1 MNTMVEIKTS
11 KPEVLWN
18 TKCTLGEGTLWV
30 KEHNSIYFTDIKKKR
45 IHIFNTKNY
54 KKKIIKINKEIGFLA
69 HIKNNIFILGLQSEL
84 RILNLKTKKTLKTIH
99 IEKEIKTNR
108 INDGKTDPSGRL
120 WFGTMDNPERSLKN
134 GSLYCFDKKLNLK
147 KVDTSYFITNGPGF
161 IDSNN
166 FYHTDSRRRTIYKIK
181 VNKNLNIIKKKIFKK
196 FTKNQGVPDGMT
208 LDKNKNLWVCHY
220 HGACITV
227 FNRLGKILHKVK
239 LPAKNITNCA
249 FGGKNNSELFVTSAL
264 KGMKKSE
271 IKKFKFSGSLFKIET
286 NTKGI
291 NQKKFNFN
299 HVKTRSL
306 LRKNSHQ
313 IT

>member
-1 MNTMVEIKTS
+1 MVKIKTS

-18 TKCTLGEGTLWV
+18 AKCILGEGTLWV
-30 KEHNSIYFTDIKKKR
+30 REHKSIYFTDIKKKR
-45 IHIFNTKNY
+45 IHILNIKNN
-54 KKKIIKINKEIGFLA
+54 KSKIIKINKEIGFLA
-69 HIKNNIFILGLQSEL
+69 HVKNNIFILGLQGEL
-84 RILNLKTKKTLKTIH
+84 RILNLKTKKILKSIY
-99 IEKEIKTNR
+99 IEKDIKTNR

-120 WFGTMDNPERSLKN
+120 WFGTMDNPERNLTN
-134 GSLYCFDKKLNLK
+134 GSLYCLDKKLNLK
-147 KVDTSYFITNGPGF
+147 KVDTTYYITNGPAF

-166 FYHTDSRRRTIYKIK
+166 FYHTDSRKKTIYKIK
-181 VNKNLNIIKKKIFKK
+181 INKNLNITKKIVFKK

-208 LDKNKNLWVCHY
+208 LDKNKNLWVCHF
-220 HGACITV
+220 HGACISI
-227 FNRLGKILHKVK
+227 FSKSGKILHKVK

-306 LRKNSHQ
+306 LRKNSNQ